1 MQLSFLVCG
10 CRLHVSFRV
19 RHGGETFV
27 ILGITSMKFFG
38 ELFVWVS
45 LNAQCFVDG
54 EDFEEEWQLAFSV
67 LLSDFVAKKG
77 RIRFQDL

>member
-1 MQLSFLVCG
+1 
-10 CRLHVSFRV
+10 
-19 RHGGETFV
+19 
-27 ILGITSMKFFG
+27 MKFFG

-54 EDFEEEWQLAFSV
+54 EDFEEEWQLAFSI
-67 LLSDFVAKKG
+67 LLSDFVAKKR